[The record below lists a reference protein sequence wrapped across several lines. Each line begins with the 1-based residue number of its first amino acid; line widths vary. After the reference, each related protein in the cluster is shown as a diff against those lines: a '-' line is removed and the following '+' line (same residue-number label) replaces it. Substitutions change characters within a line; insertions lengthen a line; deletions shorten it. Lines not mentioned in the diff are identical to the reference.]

1 MDPMLPQLYR
11 VQRVQP
17 EIRGT
22 STLELVPT
30 NDATGLS
37 FAPGQFTMLYVFGV
51 GEIPISISGDP
62 ARPHLLVHTIRAVG
76 AVSRAL
82 QRLRRG
88 DVIGVRGPFGS
99 AWPIEDAKGNDVILV
114 AGGLGLAPLR
124 PALYALLSQRE
135 QYGRLCLLY
144 GARTPQDVLY
154 ARELARW
161 RSRFD
166 LDVYV
171 TVDSASA
178 AWRGQVGVVTSLLA
192 KIAFDPANTVAL
204 VCGPEVMMRFTVREL
219 QERGLGAAHVFVSM
233 ERNMKCALGFCGH
246 CQFGPTFICK
256 DGPVLRY
263 DRIQSWFGR
272 REI

>member
-1 MDPMLPQLYR
+1 MLPRLYR
-11 VQRVQP
+11 VEQVRR
-17 EIRGT
+17 EIRAT
-22 STLELVPT
+22 CTLALVPDNGT
-30 NDATGLS
+30 TAFS
-37 FAPGQFTMLYVFGV
+37 FAPGQFTMLYVFGI

-62 ARPHLLVHTIRAVG
+62 AQPHLLVHTVRAVG
-76 AVSRAL
+76 PVSQAL
-82 QRLRRG
+82 QQLKRG

-99 AWPIEDAKGNDVILV
+99 SWPIEDAKGSDVILV

-161 RSRFD
+161 RGRFD

-171 TVDSASA
+171 TVDSAST
-178 AWRGQVGVVTSLLA
+178 AWRGQVGVVTALLA
-192 KIAFDPANTVAL
+192 KIPFDPANTVAL
-204 VCGPEVMMRFTVREL
+204 VCGPEVMMRFTTREL
-219 QERGLGAAHVFVSM
+219 QERGLSAVHIFVSM

-246 CQFGPTFICK
+246 CQFGPTFVCK

-263 DRIQSWFGR
+263 DRIQSWFGK